1 MGHTISHEDA
11 AQIIG
16 DHFTDVKDK
25 LLNILQLKKQEESET
40 HSALLTASIEQKTNA
55 IRLVPFQSA
64 IDLNKN
70 RRYLKYALPPFLLLI
85 LVLFAAPSIIK
96 EGTTRIINNDQ
107 KFSKAA
113 PFSYILD
120 NDDLKVVQYQDYEL
134 KIKVEGSVLPNEVFV
149 NVDDFQYKMQK
160 TDNNSFVYVF
170 KNVQK

>member
-1 MGHTISHEDA
+1 
-11 AQIIG
+11 
-16 DHFTDVKDK
+16 
-25 LLNILQLKKQEESET
+25 
-40 HSALLTASIEQKTNA
+40 
-55 IRLVPFQSA
+55 LVPFQSA

-107 KFSKAA
+107 KFAKAA

-160 TDNNSFVYVF
+160 NR
-170 KNVQK
+170 Q